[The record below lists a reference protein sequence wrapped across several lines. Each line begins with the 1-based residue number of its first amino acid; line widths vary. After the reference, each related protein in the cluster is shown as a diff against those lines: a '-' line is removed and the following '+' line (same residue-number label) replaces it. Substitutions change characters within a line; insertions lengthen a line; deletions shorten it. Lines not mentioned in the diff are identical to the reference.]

1 MATRPTAPA
10 NGAAAAEPAALVEEL
25 NRVREALNGLLYGTV
40 TVIVHDGVV
49 VQIDRTEKLRFGRSA
64 TACG

>member
-10 NGAAAAEPAALVEEL
+10 NRAPAAEPAALVEEL

-64 TACG
+64 AACA